1 MLDFAAR
8 TRSALAARSVGKT
21 ATSFPKL
28 PPSSANCSDAASGT
42 VCKRLLH
49 RHVRTAPVD
58 ALGHRHL
65 VGVGD
70 RRRGLA
76 RVSREVGD
84 DEHARARDRGIGG
97 LRRRDGSR
105 RCARDRDDHDCGS
118 EARASTVGVQ
128 SASPQGMGSTR
139 AYLITLASVVPHFAR
154 ARLALIWIAAAA
166 AFLVVVQ
173 VLWGPPAGIVVQGAL
188 LGGLSAL
195 LALGLA
201 LVYRAHRIL
210 NFAQGDLGAAPASL
224 AVLLVVTS
232 GASWLVAFAAGLAT
246 AVVLGVL
253 VEVLVIRRFFRAP
266 RLVLS
271 VATIGLAQVLA
282 GIGLLL
288 PGWFGVQLPPQSFPA
303 PIDVS
308 FTVEPLRFGGND
320 VVALIVIPLAFVGIA
335 VFLRTRLGLA
345 MRACADD
352 VDRAALVGIPVRRVH
367 SVVWAIAALL
377 AFLAVFLR
385 AGIVGLSLGTVLGP
399 SLLLPALAAAV
410 IGRME
415 RLPTIAAAAIALG
428 IVEQSVIWGWNQP
441 SDVYPV
447 LFVVVVVAVWLTP
460 AGAGLRSRLEPS
472 TWRRGARAAS
482 GPA

>member
-1 MLDFAAR
+1 
-8 TRSALAARSVGKT
+8 
-21 ATSFPKL
+21 
-28 PPSSANCSDAASGT
+28 
-42 VCKRLLH
+42 
-49 RHVRTAPVD
+49 
-58 ALGHRHL
+58 
-65 VGVGD
+65 
-70 RRRGLA
+70 
-76 RVSREVGD
+76 
-84 DEHARARDRGIGG
+84 
-97 LRRRDGSR
+97 
-105 RCARDRDDHDCGS
+105 
-118 EARASTVGVQ
+118 
-128 SASPQGMGSTR
+128 MGSPR
-139 AYLITLASVVPHFAR
+139 AYLITLASVEL
-154 ARLALIWIAAAA
+154 RLARIRPALAWVAATI
-166 AFLVVVQ
+166 AFLLIVQ
-173 VLWGPPAGIVVQGAL
+173 LLWGPPAGIVVQGAL

-232 GASWLVAFAAGLAT
+232 GASWLVAFVAGLAT
-246 AVVLGVL
+246 AVVVGVL
-253 VEVLVIRRFFRAP
+253 VELLVIRRFFRAP

-288 PGWFGVQLPPQSFPA
+288 PGWFGVDLPPQSFPA

-320 VVALIVIPLAFVGIA
+320 VVALIAIPLAFVGIA
-335 VFLRTRLGLA
+335 LFLRTRIGLA
-345 MRACADD
+345 TRACADD

-428 IVEQSVIWGWNQP
+428 VIEQSVVWGWNQP

-472 TWRRGARAAS
+472 TWRAVREPRPVPRQLAAPARGADRAGNAP
-482 GPA
+482 GPRRGHARARAGRVHREPHQPRRGRGGVRDHRPLARRADGLGR

>member
-1 MLDFAAR
+1 
-8 TRSALAARSVGKT
+8 
-21 ATSFPKL
+21 
-28 PPSSANCSDAASGT
+28 
-42 VCKRLLH
+42 
-49 RHVRTAPVD
+49 
-58 ALGHRHL
+58 
-65 VGVGD
+65 
-70 RRRGLA
+70 
-76 RVSREVGD
+76 
-84 DEHARARDRGIGG
+84 
-97 LRRRDGSR
+97 
-105 RCARDRDDHDCGS
+105 
-118 EARASTVGVQ
+118 
-128 SASPQGMGSTR
+128 MGSPR
-139 AYLITLASVVPHFAR
+139 AYLITLASVEL
-154 ARLALIWIAAAA
+154 RLARIRPALAWVAATV
-166 AFLVVVQ
+166 AFLLIVQ
-173 VLWGPPAGIVVQGAL
+173 LLWGPPAGIVVQGAL

-232 GASWLVAFAAGLAT
+232 GASWLVAFVAGLAT
-246 AVVLGVL
+246 AVVVGVL
-253 VEVLVIRRFFRAP
+253 VELVVIRRFFRAP

-288 PGWFGVQLPPQSFPA
+288 PGWFGVDLPPQSFPA

-320 VVALIVIPLAFVGIA
+320 VVALIAIPLAFVGLA
-335 VFLRTRLGLA
+335 LFLRTRIGLA
-345 MRACADD
+345 IRACADD

-385 AGIVGLSLGTVLGP
+385 AGIVGTLARHRARPVAPAACAGGRGDRPDGAATRP
-399 SLLLPALAAAV
+399 SRPPRSRSASSSSRCV
-410 IGRME
+410 
-415 RLPTIAAAAIALG
+415 
-428 IVEQSVIWGWNQP
+428 WGWNQP

-472 TWRRGARAAS
+472 TWRAVREPRPVPRQLARLPEVRIARGNAPGRRSRSRSCSCRSCSPRAAPTS
-482 GPA
+482 PRSRWCTGSSRSRSSC